1 MGGGILN
8 SIKVQMVI
16 DYIKKVNDAIVNPMN
31 EDDSNDIFDL
41 IIEIAN
47 VFQTD
52 IPEIQSSILLRSGTE
67 TRDANTVV
75 ALLKLYLANNDV
87 EYKNDNEEN
96 REVKRFWSSFIL
108 WFETELI
115 NLELLKD
122 KYLRWDNWDGGTWFL
137 ELDYDYEYRLYR
149 GIEYPDSLKNNTGD
163 INEIKN
169 FIEIAYKYWIKSD
182 GKSHYEF
189 TIEVNERL
197 KIFKLPYRLQNGI
210 FVSGKL

>member
-1 MGGGILN
+1 MEKSRNRRYNIFWKDTIKVGGGILN

-149 GIEYPDSLKNNTGD
+149 GISG
-163 INEIKN
+163 
-169 FIEIAYKYWIKSD
+169 F
-182 GKSHYEF
+182 
-189 TIEVNERL
+189 
-197 KIFKLPYRLQNGI
+197 FKE
-210 FVSGKL
+210 